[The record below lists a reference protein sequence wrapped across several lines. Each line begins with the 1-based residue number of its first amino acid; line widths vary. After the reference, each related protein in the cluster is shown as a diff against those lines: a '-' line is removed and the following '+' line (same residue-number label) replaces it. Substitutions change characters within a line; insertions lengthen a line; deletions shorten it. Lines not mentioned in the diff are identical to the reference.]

1 MIVIR
6 KNNNNEGQKT
16 AKSIRMDNIQWDLIK
31 GLVPFYGSTEAE
43 VVRNIV
49 LMWLN
54 ENIGSKTIEKL
65 EELNAINLKKKR
77 LER

>member
-1 MIVIR
+1 
-6 KNNNNEGQKT
+6 
-16 AKSIRMDNIQWDLIK
+16 MDTIQWELIQ
-31 GLVPFYGSTEAE
+31 GLIPFYGSTEAE

-65 EELNAINLKKKR
+65 EELSAINLKKLKVK
-77 LER
+77 